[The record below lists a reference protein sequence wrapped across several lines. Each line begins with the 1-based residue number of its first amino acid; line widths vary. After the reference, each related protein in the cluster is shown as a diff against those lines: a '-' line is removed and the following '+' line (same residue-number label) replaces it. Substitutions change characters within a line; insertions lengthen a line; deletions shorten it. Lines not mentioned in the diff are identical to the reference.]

1 MAHHNAQVLDS
12 RIAANAELPTDAFPL
27 GTEQV
32 KRMTWLAILL
42 GGTLMAMGL
51 ITLAASLRI
60 GAETR
65 ITGMLLVSFGAL
77 AISVPLYLDARRMQ
91 ARQKRDI
98 SQKRKRG
105 LVPCAMCGTET
116 ATFWCT
122 THTVRLC
129 ADCVPEHHD
138 AARCLYKPLL
148 RAAAAAKR

>member
-1 MAHHNAQVLDS
+1 MHYHHAQVLDS
-12 RIAANAELPTDAFPL
+12 KIAANSELPADGLPVTA
-27 GTEQV
+27 EQV
-32 KRMTWLAILL
+32 KRITWLAILL
-42 GGTLMAMGL
+42 GGTLIAMGL
-51 ITLAASLRI
+51 IALAASLRI

-77 AISVPLYLDARRMQ
+77 TISVPLYLDARRMQ
-91 ARQKRDI
+91 AQQKREI

-129 ADCVPEHHD
+129 PDCVPEHHD

-148 RAAAAAKR
+148 RTTTAAKR